1 MSIPHKSFSR
11 NPRLLGPCWS
21 PADMIALDPRTTALV
36 LIDLQNGILGRK
48 LAPATAEEL
57 VARGKALVEKFR
69 AAGALVVLVNA
80 APVAEDK
87 PRAVDEPSGLPRTLP
102 AGFVDLAPGLA
113 EPGDIL
119 ITKSTWG
126 AFFRTDLDSEL
137 KHRGVSIIV
146 LGGVATQFGVESTA
160 RQAWELGY
168 ELVIVKD
175 ATTSIA
181 IEAHDN
187 SMRHIF
193 PRIARVAEGD
203 ALAFRD

>member
-1 MSIPHKSFSR
+1 VRRFR
-11 NPRLLGPCWS
+11 DTG
-21 PADMIALDPRTTALV
+21 
-36 LIDLQNGILGRK
+36 
-48 LAPATAEEL
+48 AP
-57 VARGKALVEKFR
+57 
-69 AAGALVVLVNA
+69 VVLVN
-80 APVAEDK
+80 VK
-87 PRAVDEPSGLPRTLP
+87 PPLAGPERQVDEPSALPEVLP
-102 AGFVDLAPGLA
+102 PGFADLAPGLA

-126 AFFRTDLDSEL
+126 AFSVPELDREL
-137 KHRGVSIIV
+137 RKRGVRTIV

-187 SMRHIF
+187 SMRGIF
-193 PRIARVAEGD
+193 PRIARVTD
-203 ALAFRD
+203 SSALAFGG